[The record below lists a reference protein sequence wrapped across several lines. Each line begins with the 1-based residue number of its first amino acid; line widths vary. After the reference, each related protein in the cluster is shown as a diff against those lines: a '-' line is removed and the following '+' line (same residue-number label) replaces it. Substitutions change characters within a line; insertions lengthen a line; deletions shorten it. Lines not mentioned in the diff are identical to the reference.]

1 MHRERAKLGNR
12 LLLGL
17 VPEELRRLRPYLEP
31 VRLVVHK
38 VLFEANQPLTRVY
51 FIEAGVISMVS
62 VFEDGTTAEM
72 ATVGREGVVP
82 VGSLFGGK
90 TALGYCV
97 VQVQGSAL
105 AMDSARFSTA
115 LAESPK
121 LRAACGAYAQA
132 FFAQLLQ
139 NVACNAAHTVEE
151 RCARWLLTSH
161 DRSGDTFP
169 LTHEVLAEMLGVRR
183 STVTL
188 VARAFQNA
196 GLIQY
201 RRGILSVLDRA
212 GLEAA
217 ACECY
222 RVIRNRYEQLLPC
235 AFD

>member
-1 MHRERAKLGNR
+1 MHQESAKPTNR
-12 LLLGL
+12 LLLAL

-31 VRLVVHK
+31 VPLVVHK
-38 VLFEANQPLTRVY
+38 VLFEANQSVTRVY

-62 VFEDGTTAEM
+62 MFEDGTTAEM
-72 ATVGREGVVP
+72 ATVGREGVIP
-82 VGSLFGGK
+82 VGALFGGK
-90 TALGYCV
+90 MAVGRCV
-97 VQVQGSAL
+97 VQMQGSAL
-105 AMDSARFSTA
+105 AIDGARFSAA
-115 LAESPK
+115 LAESPQ

-151 RCARWLLTSH
+151 RCARWLLTGH

-169 LTHEVLAEMLGVRR
+169 LTHEMLAEMLGVRR

-201 RRGILSVLDRA
+201 RRGILTVLDRA

-222 RVIRNRYEQLLPC
+222 RVIRNRYKQLLPS